1 MVRVDA
7 TTLHFEAT
15 YRVPERGVP
24 AAENYYRGLAYGGGS
39 LWVGGLEVPTLD
51 APKYATVIQVDPQ
64 SGKQRATGSEA
75 TALAWADT
83 SGDLWASN
91 FNEGTL
97 TRLDASTRAV
107 EKVNVLGP
115 FAAAAHILVDGET
128 VWVGDWDHP
137 RVERLRAVGPR
148 RRRLVDLPV
157 RNFGT
162 GVWHIAAGEGYIWAT
177 TPADGALWRIDPK
190 TNKVKRIPLPY
201 PPIGVTANEG
211 DVWVT
216 VRRTCH
222 LGCRG

>member
-15 YRVPERGVP
+15 YPVPKGDVP
-24 AAENYYRGLAYGGGS
+24 AAENIYRGLVYGGGS
-39 LWVGGLEVPTLD
+39 LWVGGLEVPRLD
-51 APKYATVIQVDPQ
+51 ARKYATVIQVDPQ
-64 SGKQRATGSEA
+64 SGEQRATGSGA
-75 TALAWADT
+75 TALAWAET

-91 FNEGTL
+91 FGEGTL

-107 EKVNVLGP
+107 ETVKVLGP
-115 FAAAAHILVDGET
+115 YAAAAHILVDRET

-148 RRRLVDLPV
+148 RSRLVELPV

-162 GVWHIAAGEGYIWAT
+162 GVWQIAAGEGYIWAT
-177 TPADGALWRIDPK
+177 TPGDAALWRIDPK
-190 TNKVKRIPLPY
+190 TNKVKRMPIPY

-216 VRRTCH
+216 VRRTCIP
-222 LGCRG
+222 GC